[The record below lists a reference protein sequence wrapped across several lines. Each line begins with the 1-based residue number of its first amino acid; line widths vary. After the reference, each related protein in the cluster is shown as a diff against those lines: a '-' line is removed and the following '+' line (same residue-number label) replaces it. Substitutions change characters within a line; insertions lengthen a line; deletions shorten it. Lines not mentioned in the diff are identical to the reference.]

1 MARSF
6 EEKCRIYKQ
15 QQTVS
20 GKRTQT
26 ALDEMANRLQKVT
39 NRPVPSGRMIPLVEH
54 GTGKITDFIER

>member
-1 MARSF
+1 MAKSF

-26 ALDEMANRLQKVT
+26 ALDEMANKLQKVT
-39 NRPVPSGRMIPLVEH
+39 NRPVPSGRMIPLVED
-54 GTGKITDFIER
+54 GTGKVTDFIER